1 MLSQREHSFSLRPLG
16 PLPPE
21 GNLTPA
27 GDHERSKGD
36 VELNLTAKK
45 VLEAWFPARK
55 ALVTQRG
62 GSGRQTSARML
73 NLQLR
78 YGAVYS
84 ESRLQVSIIINTC
97 IHASQINVVLSGMQD
112 PG

>member
-1 MLSQREHSFSLRPLG
+1 MMLSQREHSFSLRPLG
-16 PLPPE
+16 PLPPQ

-27 GDHERSKGD
+27 GNQERSKED
-36 VELNLTAKK
+36 VELNSAAKK
-45 VLEAWFPARK
+45 ALEAWFPARK

-78 YGAVYS
+78 CGAVNH
-84 ESRLQVSIIINTC
+84 EARLQASSSYHNTYPC
-97 IHASQINVVLSGMQD
+97 Q
-112 PG
+112 